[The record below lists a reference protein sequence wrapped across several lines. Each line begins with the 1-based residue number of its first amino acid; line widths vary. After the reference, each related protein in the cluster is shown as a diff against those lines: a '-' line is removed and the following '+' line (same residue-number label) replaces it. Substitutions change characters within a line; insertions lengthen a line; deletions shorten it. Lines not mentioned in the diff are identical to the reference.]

1 MVINRSV
8 SQAKGNQQKNQ
19 GILPQI
25 WNALKNKRKGTLNQG
40 VNVYAHNFVL
50 CYSKFCFPSE
60 IFKSYIFFFKYMYD
74 L

>member
-25 WNALKNKRKGTLNQG
+25 WNALKNKRKVVINDLQQ
-40 VNVYAHNFVL
+40 VL
-50 CYSKFCFPSE
+50 LIKV
-60 IFKSYIFFFKYMYD
+60 
-74 L
+74 